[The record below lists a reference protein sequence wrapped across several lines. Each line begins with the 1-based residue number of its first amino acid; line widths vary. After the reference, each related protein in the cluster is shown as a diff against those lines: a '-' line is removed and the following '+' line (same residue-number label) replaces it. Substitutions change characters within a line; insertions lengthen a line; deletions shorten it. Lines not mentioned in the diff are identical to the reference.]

1 MSINKDV
8 ITGKPIS
15 LEGNLLS
22 MPKNLL
28 SSSGS
33 TMALFQVIS
42 LYSPIITLLS
52 IFIFSIFSSA
62 LSKGLFYIASVFFV
76 TAIRMLFLFKFVNNY
91 DKYDKTLITPN
102 PVCENT
108 TFLPYTGKTYSTF
121 FLTFTTLY
129 FVTPMVI
136 LTSMNKTNM
145 TNYSVLLFFIAYIIF
160 DAWIKYS
167 LNCVLFDVGLLADF
181 LVGGLF
187 GCLIA
192 LLLFYSDKISLLFI
206 NELNSNKEVCSV
218 PSKQHF
224 KCSVMKDGQI
234 IGSSI
239 TA

>member
-1 MSINKDV
+1 MSINKDI

-15 LEGNLLS
+15 LDGNLLS
-22 MPKNLL
+22 VPKSLL
-28 SSSGS
+28 SSGGS

-62 LSKGLFYIASVFFV
+62 LSKGLFYIACVFFV
-76 TAIRMLFLFKFVNNY
+76 TAIRMLFLYKFANNY
-91 DKYDKTLITPN
+91 DRYDKTLIN
-102 PVCENT
+102 PDPICENT
-108 TFLPYTGKTYSTF
+108 TFIPYTGKTYSTF

-129 FVTPMVI
+129 FVTPMFI
-136 LTSMNKTNM
+136 LTSMNKINM

-167 LNCVLFDVGLLADF
+167 LNCVLLNLALLGDF

-187 GCLIA
+187 GILIA

-224 KCSVMKDGQI
+224 KCSVMRDGQI

-239 TA
+239 TS